1 MRESMTTIE
10 PLRPDHFE
18 QAAQW
23 LSRPEINK
31 WLSGEWRNSE
41 ATASILAI
49 TVRNRRNKLYLVRQ
63 DSDACGLVAL
73 AGIDLADKLAMI
85 WYLLG
90 EEQLKGRGII
100 SAAVRQLARRAFSEL
115 SLESLHAWIMEDN
128 LASRRVLEKSG
139 FRECGRFRKAAC
151 SHGRQVDR
159 VYFDLIP

>member
-1 MRESMTTIE
+1 MTTIE
-10 PLRPDHFE
+10 PLRPDDFE
-18 QAAQW
+18 QVARW

-31 WLSGEWRNSE
+31 WLSGEWRDCE

-73 AGIDLADKLAMI
+73 ADIDLADKLAMI

-90 EEQLKGRGII
+90 DEQLKGRGII
-100 SAAVRQLARRAFSEL
+100 SEAVRQLSRRAFSEL
-115 SLESLHAWIMEDN
+115 SLASLHAWIMEDN

-159 VYFDLIP
+159 LYFDLIP